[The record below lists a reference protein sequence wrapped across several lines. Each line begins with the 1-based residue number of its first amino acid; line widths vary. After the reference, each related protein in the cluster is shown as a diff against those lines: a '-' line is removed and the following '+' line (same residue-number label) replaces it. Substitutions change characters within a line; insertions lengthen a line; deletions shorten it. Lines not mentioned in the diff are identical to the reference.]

1 MEEGKKREELALLAL
16 AVLLFDYAA
25 HVIVQVE
32 RLMKMKMPRKGAP
45 SGSIVQ

>member
-1 MEEGKKREELALLAL
+1 MEKMEEGKKRAGLAL
-16 AVLLFDYAA
+16 AVLLFDFGAA

-32 RLMKMKMPRKGAP
+32 RLIKKMPMKAAP